1 MEMQVNLN
9 VQLGIFIHNNSFL
22 EILCLKMELESERK
36 LKEMYQEEAE
46 MQRAQNV
53 VLIDQLEKVRQE
65 KDLLKDRMIE
75 ETKIR
80 TGIRMTK

>member
-1 MEMQVNLN
+1 
-9 VQLGIFIHNNSFL
+9 
-22 EILCLKMELESERK
+22 
-36 LKEMYQEEAE
+36 MYQEEAE

-53 VLIDQLEKVRQE
+53 VLIDKLEKVRQE

>member
-1 MEMQVNLN
+1 
-9 VQLGIFIHNNSFL
+9 
-22 EILCLKMELESERK
+22 MELESERK

-53 VLIDQLEKVRQE
+53 VLIDKLEKVCQE

>member
-1 MEMQVNLN
+1 
-9 VQLGIFIHNNSFL
+9 
-22 EILCLKMELESERK
+22 MELESERK

-53 VLIDQLEKVRQE
+53 VLIDKLEKVRQE

>member
-1 MEMQVNLN
+1 
-9 VQLGIFIHNNSFL
+9 
-22 EILCLKMELESERK
+22 MELESERK